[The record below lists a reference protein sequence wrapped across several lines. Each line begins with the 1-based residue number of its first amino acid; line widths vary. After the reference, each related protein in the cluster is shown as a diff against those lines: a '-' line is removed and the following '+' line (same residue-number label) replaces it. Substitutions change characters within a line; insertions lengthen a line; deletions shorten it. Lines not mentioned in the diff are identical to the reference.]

1 MQSLTFNVA
10 QLLKQAVGATRTYEL
25 VEDLAGLTDEVRFT
39 APLRGEVK
47 FTRTIDGVLVT
58 GNLTTETKLVC
69 RRFAIEFSQPIKLA
83 LEEEFRSAYDVNT
96 GLKLPPR
103 EDDEEAT
110 MISEQHMLDLSE
122 VLRQDLILAV
132 PPFPVCREDCK
143 GLCPHC
149 GKDLNEGTCD
159 CSEEE
164 SDPRWAA
171 LQELLNKDSV
181 A

>member
-10 QLLKQAVGATRTYEL
+10 QLLKQAVGATRAYRL
-25 VEDLAGLTDEVRFT
+25 LEDLAGLTDEIRFT

-47 FTRTIDGVLVT
+47 FIRTIDGVLVM
-58 GNLTTETKLVC
+58 GNLTTETELAC
-69 RRFAIEFSQPIKLA
+69 RRCAVEFRQPIALE
-83 LEEEFRSAYDVNT
+83 LEEEFRSSYDINT
-96 GLKLPPR
+96 GLKLPAR
-103 EDDEEAT
+103 EDDDEAT

-149 GKDLNEGTCD
+149 GKDLNEGLCD

-171 LQELLNKDSV
+171 LQALLNKDS
-181 A
+181 AA